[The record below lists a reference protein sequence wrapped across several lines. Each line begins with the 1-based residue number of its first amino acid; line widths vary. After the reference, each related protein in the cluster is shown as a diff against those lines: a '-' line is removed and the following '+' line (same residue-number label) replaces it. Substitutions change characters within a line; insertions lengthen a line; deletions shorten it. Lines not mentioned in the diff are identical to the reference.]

1 MINDTVVNK
10 FTHLMNMITEN
21 LKIKNGA
28 NGVTRSGK
36 SLPTYVRTTNV
47 MFHIFI

>member
-1 MINDTVVNK
+1 MINDTVVK

-28 NGVTRSGK
+28 NGGYAK
-36 SLPTYVRTTNV
+36 W
-47 MFHIFI
+47 

>member
-21 LKIKNGA
+21 LKIKNG
-28 NGVTRSGK
+28 
-36 SLPTYVRTTNV
+36 
-47 MFHIFI
+47 IFSIRFYACGRRLIIKELIKD